1 MRIYSS
7 FISALL
13 LLTSLTITSVQAEV
27 VTAEEFWQHYNTGNP
42 ILIDV
47 RSNDEFMAGHLP
59 QSINIPFDKI
69 ESITSFSDDK
79 SQIILLYCR
88 SGRRAEIAE
97 QTLKELGYNHIYN
110 GENYQKLLVAM
121 PESISNGKK

>member
-1 MRIYSS
+1 VRVYSS

-13 LLTSLTITSVQAEV
+13 LLTSLTITSVHAEV
-27 VTAEEFWQHYNTGNP
+27 VTAKEFWQHYNTGNP
-42 ILIDV
+42 LLIDV

-69 ESITSFSDDK
+69 ESIASFSDDK

-97 QTLKELGYNHIYN
+97 QTLKKLGYNNIYN
-110 GENYQKLLVAM
+110 GENYEKLLVAM
-121 PESISNGKK
+121 PASISQDKK

>member
-1 MRIYSS
+1 MRVYSS

-13 LLTSLTITSVQAEV
+13 LLTSLTITSVHAEV
-27 VTAEEFWQHYNTGNP
+27 VTVKEFWQHYNTGNP
-42 ILIDV
+42 LLIDV

-59 QSINIPFDKI
+59 LSINIPFDKI

-79 SQIILLYCR
+79 SQVILLYCR

-97 QTLKELGYNHIYN
+97 QTLRRLGYNNIYN
-110 GENYQKLLVAM
+110 GENYEKLLVSM
-121 PESISNGKK
+121 PESISKDK